1 MPKRVYKSDKQA
13 LISEAKLILSEGGD
27 AKFIHRVDMVNLVLS
42 SIPVAILSEATG
54 NSVNAITSWVKKA
67 DEQGFESLRNKKQPG
82 RPSRLSAEELAEIK
96 QALQKDPREYG
107 LRVWDGPSLSA
118 HIKNKYSK
126 SVGVRQCQRIFHSL
140 GFSLVRPQTFPC
152 PDKQAQDRI
161 DFKKN

>member
-27 AKFIHRVDMVNLVLS
+27 AKFIHRVDINLVLS

-96 QALQKDPREYG
+96 QALQKDPRECG